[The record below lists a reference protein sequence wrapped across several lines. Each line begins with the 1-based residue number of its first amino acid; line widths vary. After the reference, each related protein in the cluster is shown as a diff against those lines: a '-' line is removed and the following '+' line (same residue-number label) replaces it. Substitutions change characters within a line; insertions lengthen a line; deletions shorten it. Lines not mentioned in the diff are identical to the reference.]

1 MTIEEKLKDLILNRY
16 KSVLEFSNTADI
28 PYTTVKSILSR
39 GVGNASV
46 NNVIKICKTLNIS
59 VDALAD
65 GKIQEKYYI
74 DDKKSVELDDIVN
87 RAKSSISN
95 HSLTINGK
103 VVDIEIAEPMIEAL
117 DIGYEMVK
125 RKSAKEKL

>member
-46 NNVIKICKTLNIS
+46 NNIVKICKTLNIS

-65 GKIQEKYYI
+65 GKIQDKYYI
-74 DDKKSVELDDIVN
+74 EDKKSVELDDIVN

-103 VVDIEIAEPMIEAL
+103 VVDIEVAEPIIEAL

-125 RKSAKEKL
+125 RKNAKEKL